1 MWRDPDFAK
10 SGDAPVWTIS
20 GRQSPVQVLLEREYL
35 EDCERDRLDRGF
47 DGSWVHA

>member
-1 MWRDPDFAK
+1 MPRNGDYAKDP
-10 SGDAPVWTIS
+10 DAPVNTMS

-47 DGSWVHA
+47 DGSWIHA